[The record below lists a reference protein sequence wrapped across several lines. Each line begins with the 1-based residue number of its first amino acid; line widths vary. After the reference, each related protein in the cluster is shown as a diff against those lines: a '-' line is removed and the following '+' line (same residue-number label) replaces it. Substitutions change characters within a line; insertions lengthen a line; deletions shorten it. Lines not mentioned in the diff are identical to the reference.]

1 MASKIYDE
9 IQSDI
14 KEAMKARA
22 ADKLTA
28 LRTLMAQIKDAT
40 VNAGKD
46 VTDGEVATVVS
57 KAIKQ
62 RQDSVEQFR
71 AGAREDLASKE
82 QAEIDL
88 FRKYMPKQMDEAEI
102 EALARGAIA
111 ESGAVGKADLGK
123 VMKVLMPQVKGK
135 ADGKLVNAVVGRLLG

>member
-9 IQSDI
+9 LQTDV

-22 ADKLTA
+22 AEKVTA

-71 AGAREDLASKE
+71 AGGREDLAVKE

-88 FRKYMPKQMDEAEI
+88 FRKYMPKQLDEAEI
-102 EALARGAIA
+102 EALAAKAIA
-111 ESGAVGKADLGK
+111 ESGATGKADLGK

-135 ADGKLVNAVVGRLLG
+135 ADGKLVNTVVGRLLG

>member
-1 MASKIYDE
+1 MASSIYDGL
-9 IQSDI
+9 QADI
-14 KEAMKARA
+14 KEAMKTRA
-22 ADKLTA
+22 ADRVTA

-46 VTDGEVATVVS
+46 VTDAEVATVIS

-71 AGAREDLASKE
+71 AGGREDLATRE

-88 FRKYMPKQMDEAEI
+88 FRKYMPRQLGEAEI
-102 EALARGAIA
+102 EDLVRKAIA
-111 ESGAVGKADLGK
+111 ESGAAGKADLGK

-135 ADGKLVNAVVGRLLG
+135 ADGKLVNIVVGRLLE

>member
-9 IQSDI
+9 MQSDV

-22 ADKLTA
+22 ADKVTA
-28 LRTLMAQIKDAT
+28 MRTLIAQIKDAT
-40 VNAGKD
+40 INAGKD

-71 AGAREDLASKE
+71 AGGREDLATKE

-88 FRKYMPKQMDEAEI
+88 FRKYMPKQLDEAEI
-102 EALARGAIA
+102 EALATRAIA
-111 ESGAVGKADLGK
+111 ESGATGKADLGK

>member
-1 MASKIYDE
+1 MASSIYDE
-9 IQSDI
+9 LQADI
-14 KEAMKARA
+14 KEAMKTRA
-22 ADKLTA
+22 ADRVTA

-46 VTDGEVATVVS
+46 VTDAEVATVIS

-71 AGAREDLASKE
+71 AGGREDLATRE

-88 FRKYMPKQMDEAEI
+88 FRKYMPRQLGEAEI
-102 EALARGAIA
+102 EDLVRKAIA
-111 ESGAVGKADLGK
+111 ESGAAGKADLGK

-135 ADGKLVNAVVGRLLG
+135 ADGRLVNAVVGRLLE

>member
-9 IQSDI
+9 LQADV

-22 ADKLTA
+22 AEKVTA

-71 AGAREDLASKE
+71 AGAREDLAVKE

-88 FRKYMPKQMDEAEI
+88 FRKYMPKQLDEAEI
-102 EALARGAIA
+102 EALAAKAIA
-111 ESGAVGKADLGK
+111 ESGATGKADLGK

-135 ADGKLVNAVVGRLLG
+135 ADGKLVNTVVGRLLG

>member
-1 MASKIYDE
+1 MASSIYE
-9 IQSDI
+9 RLQADI

-22 ADKLTA
+22 ADQVTA

-46 VTDGEVATVVS
+46 VADAEVAAVIS

-71 AGAREDLASKE
+71 AGGREDLASRE

-88 FRKYMPKQMDEAEI
+88 FRKYMPKQLSEAEI
-102 EALARGAIA
+102 EDLARKAMA
-111 ESGAVGKADLGK
+111 ESGATGKADLGK

-135 ADGKLVNAVVGRLLG
+135 ADGKLVNTVVGRLLG

>member
-9 IQSDI
+9 LQADV

-22 ADKLTA
+22 AEKVTA

-46 VTDGEVATVVS
+46 VTDGEVAIVVS

-71 AGAREDLASKE
+71 AGGREDLAVKE

-88 FRKYMPKQMDEAEI
+88 FRKYMPKQLDEVEI
-102 EALARGAIA
+102 EALAAKAIA
-111 ESGAVGKADLGK
+111 ESGATGKADLGK

-135 ADGKLVNAVVGRLLG
+135 ADGKLVNTVVGRLLG

>member
-9 IQSDI
+9 MQSDV

-22 ADKLTA
+22 ADKVTA
-28 LRTLMAQIKDAT
+28 MRTLIAQIKDAT
-40 VNAGKD
+40 INAGKD

-71 AGAREDLASKE
+71 AGGREDLATKE

-88 FRKYMPKQMDEAEI
+88 FRKYMPKQLDEAEI
-102 EALARGAIA
+102 EALATKAIA
-111 ESGAVGKADLGK
+111 ESGATGKADLGK

>member
-9 IQSDI
+9 MQSDV

-22 ADKLTA
+22 ADKVTA
-28 LRTLMAQIKDAT
+28 MRTLIAQIKDAT
-40 VNAGKD
+40 INAGKD

-71 AGAREDLASKE
+71 AGGREDLATKE

-88 FRKYMPKQMDEAEI
+88 FRKYIPKQLDEAEI
-102 EALARGAIA
+102 EALATKAIA
-111 ESGAVGKADLGK
+111 ESGATGKADLGK

>member
-1 MASKIYDE
+1 MASSIHDGL
-9 IQSDI
+9 QADI
-14 KEAMKARA
+14 KEAMKARD
-22 ADKLTA
+22 ADRVTA

-46 VTDGEVATVVS
+46 VADAEVATVIS

-71 AGAREDLASKE
+71 AGGREDLATKE

-88 FRKYMPKQMDEAEI
+88 FRKYLPKQLGEAEI
-102 EALARGAIA
+102 EDLARKAIA
-111 ESGAVGKADLGK
+111 ESGAAGKADLGK

-135 ADGKLVNAVVGRLLG
+135 ADGKLVNIVVGRLLG

>member
-1 MASKIYDE
+1 MLSHVLVT
-9 IQSDI
+9 
-14 KEAMKARA
+14 AM
-22 ADKLTA
+22 
-28 LRTLMAQIKDAT
+28 RTLIAQIKDAT
-40 VNAGKD
+40 INAGKD

-71 AGAREDLASKE
+71 AGGREDLATKE

-88 FRKYMPKQMDEAEI
+88 FRKYMPKQLDEAEI
-102 EALARGAIA
+102 EALATKAIA
-111 ESGAVGKADLGK
+111 ESGATGKADLGK